1 MAKLADIQTQVMWN
15 RLISVVEEQAQTL
28 VRTAFGAATR
38 EAGDLSAG
46 VFLPDG
52 RMVAQAVT
60 GTPGHVNSM
69 AEAVRYFLHEYPPKA
84 MHPGDVFLANDP
96 WKTTGHLN
104 DLTMVTPIFRGK
116 RLVALFASTVHVVDI
131 GGLGLSADGTQ
142 VYHEGLFIPI
152 VRLVS
157 RGVMDET
164 LLKLVRAN
172 VREPVQVEGDIYSL
186 VACNEVGGR
195 RLLAMMDEYG
205 LKDIERVSEHII
217 SRSHAA
223 MLAAVREWP
232 EGAWS
237 YSMTTDGYDAPITL
251 AGTLKLSRTGIDIDF
266 TGTSGVV
273 TNGINVPKSYT
284 DAYTSFGVRCVIGP
298 HIPNNFGSLSAVRVK
313 APEGCIL
320 NAPFPLAVSARS
332 IVGQMLPDVV
342 FGCLRQARPDKVPA
356 ENSSALWNVRLAGG
370 QTIKGID
377 PAQLKGAT
385 RFNVNGFNTG
395 GTGARPN
402 KDGLSVTSFPSGVRN
417 VAVEIIETLS
427 PVVFWRKEYRPDS
440 GGPGEHRGGL
450 GQVMEIANGE
460 PAPMIISATFDRI
473 QHPARGSSGGR
484 DGGAGRAWLKSGA
497 TLRGFGRQVIP
508 AGDRVVLETP
518 GGGGIGDPKKR
529 ARAAVERDL
538 RNGLITREQAR
549 DVYGLRIEADGAE
562 PGEHERSES
571 AAP

>member
-1 MAKLADIQTQVMWN
+1 MAKLADIQMQVMWN

-69 AEAVRYFLHEYPPKA
+69 AESVRFFLAEYPPEA
-84 MHPGDVFLANDP
+84 MFPGDVFLANDP

-104 DLTMVTPIFRGK
+104 DLTMVTPVFRGK

-142 VYHEGLFIPI
+142 VFHEGLFLPI

-164 LLKLVRAN
+164 LLKVIRAN
-172 VREPVQVEGDIYSL
+172 VREPVQVEGDLYSL

-195 RLLAMMDEYG
+195 RLLAMMAEYD
-205 LKDIERVSEHII
+205 LKDITRVSEHVIA
-217 SRSHAA
+217 RSHAA

-232 EGAWS
+232 EGSWS
-237 YSMTTDGYDAPITL
+237 YVMTTDGYDAPITL
-251 AGTLKLSRTGIDIDF
+251 AGTLTISKKGVEIDF
-266 TGTSGVV
+266 SGTSGVV

-298 HIPNNFGSLSAVRVK
+298 HIPNNAGSLSAVRVK

-320 NAPFPLAVSARS
+320 NAPYPLAVSARS
-332 IVGQMLPDVV
+332 IVGQMLPDIV
-342 FGCLRQARPDKVPA
+342 FGCLRQARPDRVPA
-356 ENSSALWNVRLAGG
+356 ENSSALWNLRLAGG
-370 QTIKGID
+370 QAIKGID
-377 PAQLKGAT
+377 PEQLKGAT

-395 GTGARPN
+395 GTGARPD

-427 PVVFWRKEYRPDS
+427 PVVFWKKEYVPDS

-473 QHPARGSSGGR
+473 VHPARGSGGGHN
-484 DGGAGRAWLKSGA
+484 GGAGRVSLKSGT

-518 GGGGIGDPKKR
+518 GGGGIGDPGKR
-529 ARAAVERDL
+529 SREAVAHDL
-538 RNGLITREQAR
+538 KNGLITEEQAR
-549 DVYGLRIEADGAE
+549 DVYGLSETQPR
-562 PGEHERSES
+562 ERTE
-571 AAP
+571 